1 MKKEQHFM
9 EDQKAPGMKRIS
21 CITKRPFAVPF
32 AKMHTF
38 KYMQTLINNIL

>member
-1 MKKEQHFM
+1 MENQKALAMKK
-9 EDQKAPGMKRIS
+9 IS

-32 AKMHTF
+32 AKTQTF